1 MVLYKDDILYADQ
14 TSKMKMILTTEP
26 LKWKFGLN
34 IPLQCVHIANPR
46 LLPVHIKCH
55 LCTGPSSDR
64 SCIWIQSCLSFLRK
78 SFNFPQKPM

>member
-46 LLPVHIKCH
+46 LLPVVW
-55 LCTGPSSDR
+55 SSLFKNDNQN
-64 SCIWIQSCLSFLRK
+64 IPLMAIQ
-78 SFNFPQKPM
+78 FPEWQQGNY

>member
-1 MVLYKDDILYADQ
+1 MVLYKDDILYVDQ

-46 LLPVHIKCH
+46 LLPVAW
-55 LCTGPSSDR
+55 SSLFKNDNQN
-64 SCIWIQSCLSFLRK
+64 IPLMAIQ
-78 SFNFPQKPM
+78 FPEWQQGNY

>member
-46 LLPVHIKCH
+46 LLPVVWSSLFKNDNHSWQYNFLNGNRGIIK
-55 LCTGPSSDR
+55 LVVR
-64 SCIWIQSCLSFLRK
+64 YIL
-78 SFNFPQKPM
+78 